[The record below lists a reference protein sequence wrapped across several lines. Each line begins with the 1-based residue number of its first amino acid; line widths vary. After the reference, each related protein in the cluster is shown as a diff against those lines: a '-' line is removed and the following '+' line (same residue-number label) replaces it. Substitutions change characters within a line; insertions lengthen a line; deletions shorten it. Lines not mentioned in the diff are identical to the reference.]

1 MHIES
6 LETSLMD
13 KNAEIE
19 TLEKR
24 LNDLEMQPSSES
36 SNSQVDE
43 SESFETTIKGLRNEL
58 EDKETLI
65 KRQQAELDS
74 LKRLIDEHDEKKRGL
89 KLKLENHINTLNQN
103 KSSY

>member
-1 MHIES
+1 MHIQS

-13 KNAEIE
+13 KNVEIE

-36 SNSQVDE
+36 SNSQVDD

-65 KRQQAELDS
+65 KQQQAELDA
-74 LKRLIDEHDEKKRGL
+74 LKRLIDDHDEKKRGL